1 MFNGLLNIP
10 FFAESSIMPDT
21 LQYTNMSVI
30 SNRKCNETFGSLIT
44 DKKICV
50 STADKNSPCH
60 VSTM

>member
-10 FFAESSIMPDT
+10 FFAESSIPPDT
-21 LQYTNMSVI
+21 LQYADMLVI
-30 SNRKCNETFGSLIT
+30 SNNKCIETFGSLIT

-50 STADKNSPCH
+50 STDDKNSPCH